1 MKTNSI
7 KFGASVVV
15 SGQKSAVVNAKPEL
29 IALTTKGG
37 FMITS
42 PVSKRLGIAP
52 GENIMFVNTIASVEQ
67 AIATNHP
74 DVVAYAQENGIDM
87 ESYEGHK
94 QLVSDLA
101 TWYIA
106 KAYAKKDKNGEP
118 LSAVVRVSSKEKA
131 AYLAEHID
139 EFVAENREELIA
151 AHKLDATA
159 SDEDIKKVVTV
170 DDVASPTTVA
180 YEGAKTAASS
190 SATGV
195 GLKLTF
201 SDSST
206 WDTLKDGIDEDSR
219 LKVKRVFKVCLD
231 DAEVI
236 EVPNGNSTEKVTIY
250 PIEFVSDE
258 EISSKTKDTDV
269 EATSTED

>member
-42 PVSKRLGIAP
+42 PVSKRLGIAA
-52 GENIMFVNTIASVEQ
+52 GENIMFINTVAAVEE
-67 AIATNHP
+67 AIAIKREDVMEYAATNNI
-74 DVVAYAQENGIDM
+74 DVD
-87 ESYEGHK
+87 SYEGHK
-94 QLVSDLA
+94 QLVSELS

-106 KAYAKKDKNGEP
+106 KAYAKKDKTGEF
-118 LSAVVRVSSKEKA
+118 LQAVVRVSSKEKA
-131 AYLAEHID
+131 AYLSEHID
-139 EFVAENREELIA
+139 EFVAENRAALIT
-151 AHKLDATA
+151 AHGLDESAT
-159 SDEDIKKVVTV
+159 DEQIKAVVTV
-170 DDVASPTTVA
+170 DDVASPTTIA
-180 YEGAKTAASS
+180 YEGAKTATTS

-195 GLKLTF
+195 GLKLSF

-206 WDTLKDGIDEDSR
+206 WDTLKEDIDEELR
-219 LKVKRVFKVCLD
+219 TKVKRVFKVSLD

-236 EVPNGNSTEKVTIY
+236 EVPNGNTTENVTIY
-250 PIEFVSDE
+250 PLEFSSDE
-258 EISSKTKDTDV
+258 EVSGKA
-269 EATSTED
+269 E